1 MFGARARAWAAQ
13 EILPAAMLVDQLE
26 SEYLAAREALRRL

>member
-1 MFGARARAWAAQ
+1 VGAAQ